1 MEFEWLRQA
10 EKGRA
15 FPRILAIQ
23 RQKTVDSAGGG
34 RLNVERYI
42 SPFLFCSRFGLIQA
56 SQPLGPC
63 AENDKLENVVSSMYS
78 TNHLLP
84 RISSMFQV
92 LAAEAHCLSYH
103 RTDEQRF
110 ELTVVG

>member
-15 FPRILAIQ
+15 FPSILATQ
-23 RQKTVDSAGGG
+23 RQKTVDGAGGG
-34 RLNVERYI
+34 RLNIERYI
-42 SPFLFCSRFGLIQA
+42 SPFLFCSRFGPIRA
-56 SQPLGPC
+56 SQSLEPC
-63 AENDKLENVVSSMYS
+63 AENHKLENVVSSMYS

-84 RISSMFQV
+84 RISSRFQV